1 MKTKKILGLITVEET
16 YTLSEYKEIL
26 EAKNNT
32 VEYIATKLKKNPKV
46 WRMAVTFMANM
57 LMLEKVA
64 YADNALG
71 TTVNKVNE
79 GGFMI
84 VTLIQTVGYWIC
96 IILCAIEILRCLLNG
111 NNRQITE
118 SITKYII
125 AFGALYFL
133 PWIFDFIKLLF
144 G

>member
-32 VEYIATKLKKNPKV
+32 GEYIATKLKKNPKV